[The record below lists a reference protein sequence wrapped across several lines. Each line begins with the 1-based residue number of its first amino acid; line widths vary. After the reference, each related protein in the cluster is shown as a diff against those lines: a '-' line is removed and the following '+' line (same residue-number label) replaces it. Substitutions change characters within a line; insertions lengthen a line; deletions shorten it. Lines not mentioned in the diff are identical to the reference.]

1 MHRFGNVLLIKNKN
15 SRFSL
20 WGIRIIKNIDEPV
33 EEPIDINKARRKS
46 NYDENTISEDIDET
60 QDYFG

>member
-33 EEPIDINKARRKS
+33 EEPIDISKLRRKKEYTES
-46 NYDENTISEDIDET
+46 TISEDIDEA